1 MIIKGSG
8 VILLSKEGITQG
20 IPSAMKMYA
29 IGILPL
35 TMKLKDSSDF
45 VDESHNQLPRD
56 FIEHSPT
63 WTQIWYADDSQCIT
77 NLIFVLFWMKL
88 LIREGPKFGYY
99 PAPEKNYLVVHATY
113 FNEANALFSPF
124 GVSIVEGSRVLGGF
138 VGSKLEGDIWVSS
151 KVDTW
156 VQSLNILSEVAKK
169 QPQAAYVA
177 VSKSLQNEW
186 SYLQRIHPDCD
197 ELFNPLRTAL
207 INNFIPFLIGNPIT
221 EIEFQ
226 IFENQ
231 QEWQDWASKTLLTTL
246 FRHLILLLKAPKFY
260 LHLYSQ
266 VMPLILT
273 LMKLH

>member
-1 MIIKGSG
+1 
-8 VILLSKEGITQG
+8 
-20 IPSAMKMYA
+20 MKMYA

-99 PAPEKNYLVVHATY
+99 PAPEKSYLVVHADY
-113 FNEANALFSPF
+113 FNEANELFSPF

-207 INNFIPFLIGNPIT
+207 INHFIPSLIGNPIT

-226 IFENQ
+226 IFEKPTRMAGLGIRDPVNNSIQ
-231 QEWQDWASKTLLTTL
+231 AFNTSLESTK
-246 FRHLILLLKAPKFY
+246 IL
-260 LHLYSQ
+260 STS
-266 VMPLILT
+266 IL
-273 LMKLH
+273 

>member
-1 MIIKGSG
+1 M
-8 VILLSKEGITQG
+8 
-20 IPSAMKMYA
+20 
-29 IGILPL
+29 
-35 TMKLKDSSDF
+35 
-45 VDESHNQLPRD
+45 
-56 FIEHSPT
+56 
-63 WTQIWYADDSQCIT
+63 
-77 NLIFVLFWMKL
+77 
-88 LIREGPKFGYY
+88 
-99 PAPEKNYLVVHATY
+99 
-113 FNEANALFSPF
+113 
-124 GVSIVEGSRVLGGF
+124 EGSRVLGGY

-169 QPQAAYVA
+169 QPQAAYVT

-207 INNFIPFLIGNPIT
+207 INNFIPSLIGNPIT

-226 IFENQ
+226 IFEKPTRMAGLGIR
-231 QEWQDWASKTLLTTL
+231 DLLTTL

-266 VMPLILT
+266 VTPLILT